1 MGAFVMKKTFIA
13 GCIALAATALPLDA
27 SLLRQGDKII
37 APYTLQKGLLRA
49 EELFKENNFRD
60 ALIFYYEALDMT
72 TSGEVRAKLHFR
84 VGECLE
90 AIKRYEYASYHYK
103 VAMTSGKLP
112 ELLQSR
118 AIMKL
123 EHLPDLAQ
131 TEEANRLYNRAMALY
146 KRRNIRAAI
155 DDYLES
161 LRLMPTLMEK
171 SDSGLIE
178 DAIKYLTFL
187 SESKDKEPER
197 LLKLAS
203 LLELHGEVDK
213 SVETLQQIIIIY
225 ADTDQAKQAEEKL
238 ERYSSKNT
246 AYLEPKKPVDDLAQV
261 IVEESVF
268 DENFDFT
275 GAGTVSRELPGI
287 SFAFK
292 SYNERTEIPPDRFEI
307 FMVSLGTGGERKD
320 FVFISADG
328 IPDRQL
334 RYETTEMLYTLTFT
348 SVEQTVGYIQDLYGD
363 GRVSVNLFS
372 KIVLNLKVEKKA
384 Y

>member
-1 MGAFVMKKTFIA
+1 
-13 GCIALAATALPLDA
+13 
-27 SLLRQGDKII
+27 
-37 APYTLQKGLLRA
+37 
-49 EELFKENNFRD
+49 
-60 ALIFYYEALDMT
+60 
-72 TSGEVRAKLHFR
+72 
-84 VGECLE
+84 
-90 AIKRYEYASYHYK
+90 
-103 VAMTSGKLP
+103 
-112 ELLQSR
+112 
-118 AIMKL
+118 MKL

-268 DENFDFT
+268 DENFDFA